1 MSDSLPPKSPPGR
14 LSGRRRSAARLAA
27 VQALYQLDVNRT
39 ELTAANIDA
48 VIREFFR
55 HRFGQEGNGDYL
67 ADVDRDLFVDIVR
80 GATGRQ
86 EDLDKLVSTA
96 LTEDW
101 PLQRLEL
108 VLRATLRAGA
118 YELWVRGDVPAR
130 VVINEYLEVAHA
142 FFSGKEPSLVNGV
155 LDRLAR
161 NLRSAEF

>member
-1 MSDSLPPKSPPGR
+1 MSEPSSPKPPGR
-14 LSGRRRSAARLAA
+14 ASGRRRSAARLAA
-27 VQALYQLDVNRT
+27 VQALYQLDVNRS
-39 ELTAANIDA
+39 ELTAAAIDG

-80 GATGRQ
+80 GAAGRQ
-86 EDLDKLVSTA
+86 EDLDRLISTA
-96 LTEDW
+96 LTDDW

-161 NLRSAEF
+161 HLRAEEF

>member
-1 MSDSLPPKSPPGR
+1 MSEPTSPKPPGR
-14 LSGRRRSAARLAA
+14 TSGRRRSAARLAA
-27 VQALYQLDVNRT
+27 VQALYQLDVNRS
-39 ELTAANIDA
+39 ELTAAAIDS

-80 GATGRQ
+80 GAAGRQ
-86 EDLDKLVSTA
+86 EDLDRLISTA
-96 LTEDW
+96 LTDDW

-161 NLRSAEF
+161 HLRAEEF

>member
-1 MSDSLPPKSPPGR
+1 VSDSQPPRSPGR
-14 LSGRRRSAARLAA
+14 TSSRRRSAARLAA

-48 VIREFFR
+48 VVREFFR
-55 HRFGQEGNGDYL
+55 HRFDQEGNGDYL
-67 ADVDRDLFVDIVR
+67 SDVDRDLFVDIVR
-80 GATGRQ
+80 GATGRR
-86 EDLDKLVSTA
+86 EDLDRLVSTA

-108 VLRATLRAGA
+108 VLRAILRAGA
-118 YELWVRGDVPAR
+118 YELWVRRDVPAR
-130 VVINEYLEVAHA
+130 VAINEYLEVAHA

-161 NLRSAEF
+161 ELRAHEF